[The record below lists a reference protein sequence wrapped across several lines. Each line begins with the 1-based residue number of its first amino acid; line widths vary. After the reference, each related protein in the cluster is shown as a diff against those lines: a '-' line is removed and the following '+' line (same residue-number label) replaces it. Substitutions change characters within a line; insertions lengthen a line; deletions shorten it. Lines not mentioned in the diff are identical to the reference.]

1 MFAGC
6 VKLIVCVAL
15 PTLIVVEPAP
25 DKAAYPVASVGVKS
39 AVNTVDA
46 FTEPGV
52 HKQVAVY
59 GVEVVEAM
67 EEQPVIAVPP
77 DLNVTAPGVLTDAV
91 IVDGDKYVAVVA
103 LDGRARERVGVTC
116 NSLD

>member
-6 VKLIVCVAL
+6 VKLNVCVAL

-52 HKQVAVY
+52 HKQVAT
-59 GVEVVEAM
+59 VETADTDV
-67 EEQPVIAVPP
+67 QPEIAIPP
-77 DLNVTAPGVLTDAV
+77 ALKVTAPEVLTDAV

-116 NSLD
+116 YSLD